1 MALKN
6 ARLESPGSSAL
17 PYTQGTEYRAPK
29 GSSGT
34 KLSLTVT
41 GLSGIGRSSPTA
53 ILIQTVKKA
62 GPPKN
67 PPF

>member
-17 PYTQGTEYRAPK
+17 PYTQGTEYRVPK
-29 GSSGT
+29 GSGGT
-34 KLSLTVT
+34 KSPCTAT
-41 GLSGIGRSSPTA
+41 GLSGIGKSSPTA